1 MQNFFQNSISS
12 SVYDFFKGWPHNGKY
27 VNILNNIH
35 TLLTSYLYSFSLINK
50 KYTVIFDIDDTLVY
64 TDALDMIKDKKFPND
79 LIKGYMIFPEISQI
93 ASIIRYCKLLNF
105 YIIIIT
111 ARPYSTEKSSIKN
124 LELLN
129 IEYDELYHNK
139 DFPDMEFKI
148 ELKKKLAQKH
158 DIILCIGD
166 NWQDIQGLQ
175 DTLCIKLPNYKDIN
189 SYFTFDN
196 KNFTLIE

>member
-1 MQNFFQNSISS
+1 MQNFFHISISN
-12 SVYDFFKGWPHNGKY
+12 SVYNFFKGWPKNCEY
-27 VNILNNIH
+27 VNILNKIH
-35 TLLTSYLYSFSLINK
+35 KLLKTYLYSFSLINK

-64 TDALDMIKDKKFPND
+64 TDSLNMIKDKKFPNSI
-79 LIKGYMIFPEISQI
+79 IKGYMIFPEISQI
-93 ASIIRYCKLLNF
+93 ASIARYCKQLNF

-111 ARPYSTEKSSIKN
+111 ARPYSSEKSSIKN

-129 IEYDELYHNK
+129 IKYDELYHNK
-139 DFPDMEFKI
+139 NFPDMNFKI

-158 DIILCIGD
+158 DIILSIGD
-166 NWQDIQGLQ
+166 NWPDIQGLQ

-189 SYFTFDN
+189 AYFTFDN